1 MVSEISDEVLRV
13 NRSIAVWDLGKWR
26 RWVVGF
32 SEIVIGIV
40 WGEIQGVGGQFRVLG
55 GAWKSRGGSG

>member
-26 RWVVGF
+26 RWVVGL
-32 SEIVIGIV
+32 SGVVIGIV
-40 WGEIQGVGGQFRVLG
+40 CGEIQGVGRRFRVLRD
-55 GAWKSRGGSG
+55 AWKRQSGSG